1 MKGVIFS
8 IKRYSVHDGP
18 GIRVTFFMKGCP
30 LSCLWCHNPEGI
42 SPEIIQTDRKDR
54 IGEMEFSEIE
64 DVGKEYSVPDLI
76 TVVEKERV
84 FIERSE
90 GGVTF
95 SGGEPANQIE
105 FLLEALKALKNIG
118 IHTAV
123 DTSGYTPGENLLKIF
138 PFTNLFLFDLKQ
150 MDPQNHFK
158 FTGVSNELI
167 LENYRLVA
175 ESGKDFMVRIPVV
188 PGYND
193 DHENLFRLR
202 ELILNANH
210 DNLKKI
216 NLLPFHKIG
225 SSKYKR
231 FNMKYDLKEIEPPST
246 ERMREL
252 KAFFMETGLKVK
264 IGG

>member
-18 GIRVTFFMKGCP
+18 GIRVTFFLKGCP

-42 SPEIIQTDRKDR
+42 SPEIIKTDRKDR

-64 DVGKEYSVPDLI
+64 DVGHKYSVQDLI
-76 TVVEKERV
+76 TIVEKERV

-95 SGGEPANQIE
+95 SGGEPSMQLD
-105 FLLEALKALKNIG
+105 FLSEALKAIKNIG

-123 DTSGYTPGENLLKIF
+123 DTCGYTTGENLLKIF
-138 PFTNLFLFDLKQ
+138 PCTDLFLFDLKH
-150 MDPQNHFK
+150 MDPQMHLK
-158 FTGVSNELI
+158 YTGVSNELI

-175 ESGKDFMVRIPVV
+175 ESGKDFMVRIPVI

-193 DHENLFRLR
+193 DDENIYKLR
-202 ELILNANH
+202 EMIIKINH
-210 DNLKKI
+210 KNLKKI
-216 NLLPFHKIG
+216 SLLPFHKIG

-231 FNMKYDLKEIEPPST
+231 FNMKYSMESIVPPSNERMMELKEFYMKTDI
-246 ERMREL
+246 
-252 KAFFMETGLKVK
+252 KVK